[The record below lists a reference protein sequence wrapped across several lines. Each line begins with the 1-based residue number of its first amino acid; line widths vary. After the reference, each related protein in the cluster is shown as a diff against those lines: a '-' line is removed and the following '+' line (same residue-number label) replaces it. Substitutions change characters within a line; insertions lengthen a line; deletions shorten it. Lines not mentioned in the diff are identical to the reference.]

1 VNPTSEVAAPTDHY
15 PDGDLPS
22 EDVLLR
28 TLEETVAALDSG
40 SVEYLLI
47 GGIGSFALA
56 RPRITHDIDVF
67 VRPDGVER
75 SLELLAGS
83 GFEVELHDPSWLAKA
98 HKRGVL
104 VDIVFRSSGDIYLDD
119 EMLLRSETREYKG
132 VLARVIAPEDLLVI
146 KALATSE
153 ATFHHWYD
161 ALAII
166 SRCEIDWDYVLRRAS
181 EAGPRRVLS
190 LLLYAESSDLA
201 VPTAVIAEL
210 HDVLHGGHDA

>member
-1 VNPTSEVAAPTDHY
+1 VTPTEAPAPTDHY
-15 PDGDLPS
+15 PDGELPD
-22 EDVLLR
+22 EDDILR
-28 TLEETVAALDSG
+28 TLEETVTALEAGPVDH
-40 SVEYLLI
+40 LFF

-67 VRPDGVER
+67 VRPDAVEKAMG
-75 SLELLAGS
+75 LLAGA
-83 GFEVELHDPSWLAKA
+83 GFEVEIHDPSWLAKA

-104 VDIVFRSSGDIYLDD
+104 VDMVFRSAGDVYLDD
-119 EMLLRSETREYKG
+119 EMIRRSEVREYKG

-153 ATFHHWYD
+153 PTFHHWYD

-166 SRCEIDWDYVLRRAS
+166 SRCEIDWDYALRRAS

-190 LLLYAESSDLA
+190 LLLFAESSDLA
-201 VPTAVIAEL
+201 VPSTVIAEL
-210 HDVLHGGHDA
+210 FEMLHGAPS